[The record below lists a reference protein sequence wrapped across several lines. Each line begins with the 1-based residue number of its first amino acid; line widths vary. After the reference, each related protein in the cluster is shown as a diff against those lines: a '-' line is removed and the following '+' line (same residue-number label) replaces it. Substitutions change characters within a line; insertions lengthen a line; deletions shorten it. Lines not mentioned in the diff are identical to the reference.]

1 MQNYRLSVIR
11 HGSTKANENG
21 IYIGRTDYSLS
32 DRGTAELFNK
42 LEKFDYPYVE
52 KVYSSPLRRCTE
64 TASILFPEV
73 PVMIIDD
80 LTEMYLGDFENQSLE
95 DIVNRDDYK
104 EWLKG
109 GKNSAAPNGE
119 SSQEVMARVFKALHA
134 IIMDMMYEEIY
145 HAAVITHAGII
156 VDMLNGYSI
165 PKVDEKSISIPF
177 GEGFELL
184 ANAAMWQRSQA
195 VELFGVVPY
204 DKEIEKESE

>member
-11 HGSTKANENG
+11 HGSTKANEEG

-32 DRGTAELFNK
+32 DKGTAELFSK
-42 LEKFDYPYVE
+42 IDRYDYPYVE
-52 KVYSSPLRRCTE
+52 KVYSSPLKRCTE
-64 TASILFPEV
+64 TASILFPDI

-80 LTEMYLGDFENQSLE
+80 LTEMYLGEFENQSLD
-95 DIVNRDDYK
+95 DIVNRKDYK

-109 GKNSAAPNGE
+109 GKNSAAPGGE

-134 IIMDMMYEEIY
+134 IIMDMMQEEIY

-156 VDMLNGYSI
+156 VDMLTGYSI
-165 PKVDEKSISIPF
+165 PKVDEKSIKIPF

-184 ANAAMWQRSQA
+184 ANTAMWQRSQA

-204 DKEIEKESE
+204 EREEIEE